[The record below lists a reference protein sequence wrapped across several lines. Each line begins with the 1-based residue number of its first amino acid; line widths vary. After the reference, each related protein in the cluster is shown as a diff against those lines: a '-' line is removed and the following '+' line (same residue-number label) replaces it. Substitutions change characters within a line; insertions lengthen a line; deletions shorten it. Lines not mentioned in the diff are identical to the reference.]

1 MTCPI
6 ISIPDLDVIFFS
18 LSPATPPPFHA
29 YLMHKGGE
37 KERGEKERG
46 ENDGKSKCGSDKVRG
61 KTRRRLCYS
70 YTKAN
75 TAFAACMLR
84 SLLLE

>member
-29 YLMHKGGE
+29 YLKGGGRRE
-37 KERGEKERG
+37 QMGG
-46 ENDGKSKCGSDKVRG
+46 DDGKSKCGSDKVRG